1 MNSLLTSSNKSNPG
15 ISGGKLCS
23 KSNFYTSKYS
33 GSKDELTKVSKMV
46 QNCPPWVGA
55 QWSHL
60 SKRTCDLKQNGTQ
73 EKAPFSGIVFC
84 ALALGVVCFVPSV
97 SSRNHFL
104 IGQNSSF
111 SQWEASIWWFQK
123 LTVGTKRTTPQER
136 QWETVPENSVFS
148 WVPFCLRSLGPFERC
163 ATFFPCTTFYFQK
176 VQHHLPQG
184 WNTST
189 QNESQCLRL
198 YSFLL

>member
-1 MNSLLTSSNKSNPG
+1 MLERFSSSCQIVSSWSNGSILTS
-15 ISGGKLCS
+15 
-23 KSNFYTSKYS
+23 F
-33 GSKDELTKVSKMV
+33 
-46 QNCPPWVGA
+46 
-55 QWSHL
+55 
-60 SKRTCDLKQNGTQ
+60 KRTCDLKQNGTQ

-148 WVPFCLRSLGPFERC
+148 WVPFCLRSLGPFDRC
-163 ATFFPCTTFYFQK
+163 LEGRLMTPTLFSPIPSSKLNLSWLQTLQGFFELT
-176 VQHHLPQG
+176 
-184 WNTST
+184 
-189 QNESQCLRL
+189 
-198 YSFLL
+198 

>member
-1 MNSLLTSSNKSNPG
+1 MIAIKRSYLTCQHDLSNKFPSLNDLLTFSPSRPTF
-15 ISGGKLCS
+15 C
-23 KSNFYTSKYS
+23 
-33 GSKDELTKVSKMV
+33 LT
-46 QNCPPWVGA
+46 
-55 QWSHL
+55 HH

-123 LTVGTKRTTPQER
+123 LTVRTKRTTPQER

-163 ATFFPCTTFYFQK
+163 EIIAEILFFE
-176 VQHHLPQG
+176 G
-184 WNTST
+184 GG
-189 QNESQCLRL
+189 
-198 YSFLL
+198 LLKFVYYGLEF